1 MATASRMLR
10 ERTSD
15 EHARLDAQVRT
26 ILSSGEAGCRRF
38 LSATRRV
45 VVPWEDELRRFPWP
59 DDLQIGQRLQKAR
72 WLDEDLAPAAEE
84 APMTASAANAA
95 EAWGALYVFEG
106 STLGASVI
114 RTLPGCDGFRYLRGY
129 GSETPA
135 MWARMRAG
143 MDEAIRTPEALD
155 GCTLSAKRVFTQ
167 FTEALA

>member
-1 MATASRMLR
+1 MTTASRILR
-10 ERTSD
+10 ERTAD
-15 EHARLDAQVRT
+15 EHDRLDAQVRT

-38 LSATRRV
+38 LSASRRV

-59 DDLQIGQRLQKAR
+59 DDLQIARRLQKAR
-72 WLDEDLAPAAEE
+72 WLDEDLAPAAAEE
-84 APMTASAANAA
+84 PLTAGAANEA

-114 RTLPGCDGFRYLRGY
+114 RTLPGCDGFRYLQGY

-143 MDEAIRTPEALD
+143 MDQAVRTPAELD
-155 GCTLSAKRVFTQ
+155 GCVLSAKRVFTQ
-167 FTEALA
+167 FAEALL